1 MCSSCSC
8 SCCMKTRTVMEKK
21 KKKKR
26 LHQKKNKKPFIF
38 SLSCLSGEGEEL
50 PAKVQYIL
58 GKCIFQF
65 WYVWLFR
72 RISELLAATGR
83 H

>member
-1 MCSSCSC
+1 MCSSCLC

-21 KKKKR
+21 KKKDYT
-26 LHQKKNKKPFIF
+26 KKKKTFIF

-65 WYVWLFR
+65 CYVWLFR

>member
-8 SCCMKTRTVMEKK
+8 SCCMKTRTVMG

-26 LHQKKNKKPFIF
+26 LHTHKKNPFIF

>member
-1 MCSSCSC
+1 
-8 SCCMKTRTVMEKK
+8 MEKK
-21 KKKKR
+21 KKTT
-26 LHQKKNKKPFIF
+26 HTQKNPFIF

-65 WYVWLFR
+65 WYMCGSSGGSQSFSQPQADTDYFNW
-72 RISELLAATGR
+72 SEG
-83 H
+83 